1 MANPNWL
8 PKIDLDRLQD
18 LLEKRKG
25 ITPVEIAKEF
35 NCHPATVTRAM
46 KKLKRQYPMGVYP
59 HQVQRVAE
67 LTINY
72 IDELIF
78 QITDLQLMDDEVKRF
93 LDGDKSAIKALEK
106 IMISSKAKEAG
117 NTTPKL
123 PTEGQEAKE
132 KRESG
137 KVEEKAKV
145 EKRTEKIMFMQ
156 DPRTIRVA
164 IKKEIREYLGLY
176 YQSLGTIGDKKAM
189 AFYLKHMIDIL
200 GELSPELREKFVQRL
215 RADHPA
221 RTELILKP

>member
-1 MANPNWL
+1 MSNPNWIA
-8 PKIDLDRLQD
+8 KINLDRLQD

-25 ITPVEIAKEF
+25 ISPVEIAREF

-59 HQVQRVAE
+59 HQVQRGVE

-72 IDELIF
+72 IDELVF
-78 QITDLQLMDDEVKRF
+78 QISDLQAMDDEVKRF
-93 LDGDKSAIKALEK
+93 LDGDKSAIKAIEK
-106 IMISSKAKEAG
+106 IMISKAKEAG
-117 NTTPKL
+117 NITPK
-123 PTEGQEAKE
+123 PSVEGQEARGKDG
-132 KRESG
+132 SG
-137 KVEEKAKV
+137 KREEKAKV
-145 EKRTEKIMFMQ
+145 EKKIERMFFLQ
-156 DPRTIRVA
+156 DPRMLRVA

>member
-25 ITPVEIAKEF
+25 ITEVEIAREF

-59 HQVQRVAE
+59 YQIQRATE

-78 QITDLQLMDDEVKRF
+78 QITDLHAMDDEVKRF
-93 LDGDKSAIKALEK
+93 LEGDKSAIKALEK
-106 IMISSKAKEAG
+106 IMISKAKEAG
-117 NTTPKL
+117 SSTPR
-123 PTEGQEAKE
+123 PSTEGQDIKG
-132 KRESG
+132 KDGSG
-137 KVEEKAKV
+137 KVDEKAKV
-145 EKRTEKIMFMQ
+145 EKKIEKMFFMH
-156 DPRTIRVA
+156 DPRMIRVA

-189 AFYLKHMIDIL
+189 AFYLKHIIDIL
-200 GELSPELREKFVQRL
+200 GELSPELREKFVQRM